1 MKRKL
6 ISLLAIVGLTGCTPA
21 QLRAWVEW
29 HNNDPD
35 AAVEFANRPEVQAD
49 LMDDQSSDGPQFAQW
64 LGDYEPG
71 NCDSYVSLF
80 EEFGLPVA
88 TFKRI
93 AWRESG
99 CNHRSFVS
107 DRDDLG
113 GGLLGI
119 NLKGYQQATRFNQWC
134 GVTVANVTDA
144 EKNVECASEAYQRM
158 GMQPWG

>member
-35 AAVEFANRPEVQAD
+35 AAVEFAQRPEVVAE
-49 LMDDQSSDGPQFAQW
+49 LANSQSSDGPQFAQW

-80 EEFGLPVA
+80 DEYGLPVA

-107 DRDDLG
+107 DSDDLG

-119 NLKGYQQATRFNQWC
+119 NLYAGRKNWSDWC
-134 GVTVANVTDA
+134 GLTTANVTDA
-144 EKNVECASEAYQRM
+144 RKNVECASEAYQRM
-158 GMQPWG
+158 GMTPWQ